1 MSPRR
6 KARGSRR
13 RSRRGGKVLRRRVT
27 LGLAIA
33 TLPAGLLVSVSRTS
47 QGARLAEELT
57 ELRTEARLLEDQL
70 SYEIM
75 RVDSLSSRSRIAVA
89 GSALGLREAKDDEV
103 LHVADPAEDRGQQDG
118 GS

>member
-6 KARGSRR
+6 KARRR
-13 RSRRGGKVLRRRVT
+13 RAT

-33 TLPAGLLVSVSRTS
+33 TLPAGLLISVSRTS
-47 QGARLAEELT
+47 QGALLAEELN
-57 ELRTEARLLEDQL
+57 ELRTESRLLEDQL

-89 GSALGLREAKDDEV
+89 ASVLGLREARDDEV
-103 LHVADPAEDRGQQDG
+103 LHIADPAEDRTQQNG